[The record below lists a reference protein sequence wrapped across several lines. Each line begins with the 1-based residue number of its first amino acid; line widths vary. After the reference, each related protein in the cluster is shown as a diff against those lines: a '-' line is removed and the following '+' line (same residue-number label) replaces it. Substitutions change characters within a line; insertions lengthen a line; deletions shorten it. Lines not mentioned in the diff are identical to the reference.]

1 MKHANGKLDVCE
13 IMRNLRTVIYYTC
26 IISKIVKLI
35 LRARRLVT
43 VTATVTL
50 RLAVCKWR

>member
-1 MKHANGKLDVCE
+1 MFAKLCE
-13 IMRNLRTVIYYTC
+13 TCEQYIYYTC